1 MPQFLLKREAIT
13 QTQGKDS
20 WKGAKFRLTGPDA
33 FHIAKVLRYRD
44 GEAVELFD
52 GHGGH
57 FSGTLSKVGA
67 DAVEGVIVE
76 ERPAPPAA
84 TVKLHLYPGLLKSA
98 AWEWVLEKGT
108 ELGAV
113 SFTPVVTPRTVVLIE
128 RERVAAKQDR
138 WTKIVTA
145 AAKQCGRGDLPRIM
159 PPLRFPEAIREAT
172 EHGLTLFA
180 AESMK
185 GSAARESIKDALEK
199 ARAEATGPL
208 DVNLFVGPEGG
219 FSVEEVELAEAR
231 EAILFGLGANT
242 LRAETAVLAAT
253 TTVLYELGVV

>member
-1 MPQFLLKREAIT
+1 MPQFLLKREALVES
-13 QTQGKDS
+13 KDKAS
-20 WKGAKFRLTGPDA
+20 WKGAKFRLTGSDA
-33 FHIAKVLRYRD
+33 FHIAKVLRHRAGD
-44 GEAVELFD
+44 SVELFD

-57 FSGTLSKVGA
+57 FSATLSQVAA

-84 TVKLHLYPGLLKSA
+84 KVRLHLYPGLLKA
-98 AWEWVLEKGT
+98 TAWEWVLEKGT

-113 SFTPVVTPRTVVLIE
+113 SFTPVVTPRTVVMLE
-128 RERVAAKQDR
+128 RERVEAKRDR
-138 WTKIVTA
+138 WLKLVQA
-145 AAKQCGRGDLPRIM
+145 AAKQCGRGDLPEVK

-172 EHGLTLFA
+172 ERGLTLFA
-180 AESMK
+180 AENMK
-185 GSAARESIKDALEK
+185 GAASRESIGDGL
-199 ARAEATGPL
+199 ARARAAAKGPV

-242 LRAETAVLAAT
+242 LRAETAVLAAST
-253 TTVLYELGVV
+253 AVLYELGVL